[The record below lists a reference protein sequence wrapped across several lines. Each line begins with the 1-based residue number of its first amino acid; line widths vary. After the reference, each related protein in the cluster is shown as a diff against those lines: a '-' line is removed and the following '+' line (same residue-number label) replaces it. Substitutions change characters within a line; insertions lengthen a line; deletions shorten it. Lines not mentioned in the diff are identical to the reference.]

1 MIFAERMF
9 FMEILKKI
17 GVRKLTT
24 KELVLMSL
32 FIAMNVVLVRLL
44 SFQTLTQRISFG
56 FVPTAF
62 AGMILGPF
70 WGGIMAVISDIAGM
84 LLFSKGMVYFPLYS
98 VSEFLYGFLYGLF
111 LYGKKPSFIR
121 VLICVS
127 IQSLFISM
135 LLTTL
140 WTYLYCM
147 LFTETAKGFAVLFA
161 ARVLPALVNIP
172 LHTIVIYFLAKY
184 IPQRF
189 LPKPADKLENSAI

>member
-1 MIFAERMF
+1 
-9 FMEILKKI
+9 MEFLQKT

-24 KELVLMSL
+24 KELVLMAL

-70 WGGIMAVISDIAGM
+70 WGGIMAVISDITGM
-84 LLFSKGMVYFPLYS
+84 LIFSKGMIYFPLFS

-111 LYGKKPSFIR
+111 LYRKKSCFFR
-121 VLICVS
+121 VLICVLL
-127 IQSLFISM
+127 QSLFISM

-147 LFTETAKGFAVLFA
+147 LFTETTKGFTALFA
-161 ARVLPALVNIP
+161 ARVIPALINIP

-184 IPQRF
+184 IPQSF
-189 LPKPADKLENSAI
+189 LPKPADTPENSAI